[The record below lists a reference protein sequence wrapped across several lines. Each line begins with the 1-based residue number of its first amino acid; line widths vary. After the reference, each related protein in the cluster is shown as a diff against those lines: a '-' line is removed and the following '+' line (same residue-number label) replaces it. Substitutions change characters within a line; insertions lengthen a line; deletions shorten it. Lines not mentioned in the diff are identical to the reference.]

1 MYICAQY
8 LISMKNST
16 TAIAAYVSPN
26 CRTIEIDTQSLV
38 CTSPGSRTEG
48 YGINQYGLNE
58 DDWE

>member
-26 CRTIEIDTQSLV
+26 CRVIEIDADLYMITV
-38 CTSPGSRTEG
+38 
-48 YGINQYGLNE
+48 I
-58 DDWE
+58 